1 MLCKSP
7 KALLVM
13 ATLAMMV
20 AGCSGSKSRPS
31 NVAARP
37 KTSSAPSSVGA
48 AGSSATPAT
57 FGSSASPSP
66 AGKFGTKPTIL
77 VPPGPP
83 PSQLQVNDL
92 IVGTGPPAQA
102 RDMVT
107 VQYVGVSY
115 STKREFD
122 ASWNR
127 GQPFSFQLGVGSVIP
142 GWDEG
147 VVGMKVGGR
156 RELIIPPSLAY
167 GVQSPGPGIV
177 ANDTLIFVIDMV
189 KIG

>member
-1 MLCKSP
+1 
-7 KALLVM
+7 M
-13 ATLAMMV
+13 AGSRLA
-20 AGCSGSKSRPS
+20 ASGG
-31 NVAARP
+31 AAV
-37 KTSSAPSSVGA
+37 SSAP
-48 AGSSATPAT
+48 PAT

-66 AGKFGTKPTIL
+66 AGKFGTKPIVV

-83 PSQLQVNDL
+83 PSNLEVNDL
-92 IVGTGPPAQA
+92 IVGTGPSAKAQ
-102 RDMVT
+102 DMVT

-127 GQPFSFQLGVGSVIP
+127 GQPFSFQLGAGSVIP

-147 VVGMKVGGR
+147 VMGMKAGGR

-177 ANDTLIFVIDMV
+177 ANDTLVFVIDMV